1 MKLTNSQNNGET
13 QNPDDYYR
21 LKQEKTNQQ
30 LKIAYRSLLPNDI
43 YRQYYSSKSK

>member
-1 MKLTNSQNNGET
+1 MKLANSQNNGET

-30 LKIAYRSLLPNDI
+30 LKIAYRSLSPNDI